1 MAGFC
6 HSVCCRAYRM
16 ERRFMYC
23 HINAGGLRGLES
35 YVAQVEVDIS
45 PGLPCFDMVGL
56 LASEVKEARERIRV
70 ALRNAGVRIPAEKI
84 TVNISPAG
92 IHKAGTAFDL
102 PVALGIMAAQGMIPA
117 ERLSGVLVA
126 GELGLDAGVRPIRG
140 VLPIVLECGRQKLTE
155 CILPLENLREGSL
168 TGDIAVMGVE
178 RLEEASRYLCLDA
191 AGRERMRERAAR
203 RAAADAKETEE
214 TGENGMDFGAV
225 KGMREAKYA
234 ALTAAAGFHNLLLI
248 GPPGAGKTML
258 AKCIPSILPP
268 LSRQE
273 QKEVSAIY
281 SVAGKLQQ
289 GKLMSRRPFV
299 SPHHTV
305 SGYAM
310 AGGGAVPRPGMV
322 TLAHRGVLF
331 LDEMAEFKRQTLDIL
346 RQPMEDGTIFL
357 AKSGGNFI
365 YPADFMLV
373 ASTNPCPCGYY
384 PDRNRCR
391 CSPWEV
397 RRYLS
402 RISGPLLDRIDICCT
417 ARPVQLS
424 GLWEPSGEE
433 ERDGPA
439 ERGGGTG
446 RRTGADGTGTE
457 GTGRGMG
464 VDGPGASGDS
474 LQWDSA
480 HMRDRVLQARERQKW
495 RYAGTGIE
503 TNGRLGAADIMKY
516 CHLGMRQQQ
525 FLEEAANR
533 LGFSARACHRILR
546 VARTLA
552 DLDGVEAISNG
563 HLGQALHYRQNESLY
578 QKE

>member
-1 MAGFC
+1 MDIPAF
-6 HSVCCRAYRM
+6 VRAVRTGT

-35 YVAQVEVDIS
+35 YVAQVEVDVS

-70 ALRNAGVRIPAEKI
+70 ALRNAGVKVPAEKI

-102 PVALGIMAAQGMIPA
+102 PVALGIMASQGMIPP
-117 ERLSGVLVA
+117 ERLADVLVA
-126 GELGLDAGVRPIRG
+126 GELGLDGGVRPVRG
-140 VLPIVLECGRQKLTE
+140 VLPIVLECARQGIGE
-155 CILPLENLREGSL
+155 CLLPLENLREGNL
-168 TGDIAVMGVE
+168 VGEVAVMGVE
-178 RLEEASRYLCLDA
+178 HLEEAARYLCLDGE
-191 AGRERMRERAAR
+191 GRKRMRDRAAR
-203 RAAADAKETEE
+203 RAAANAGESPPEE
-214 TGENGMDFGAV
+214 KAGPDFASV
-225 KGMREAKYA
+225 KGMQEAKAA
-234 ALTAAAGFHNLLLI
+234 ALTAAAGFHNLLLV

-268 LSRQE
+268 LGKQE

-281 SVAGKLQQ
+281 SVAGKLEQ
-289 GKLMSRRPFV
+289 GRLIKNRPFI

-305 SGYAM
+305 SGFAM
-310 AGGGAVPRPGMV
+310 AGGGTVPRPGMV

-331 LDEMAEFKRQTLDIL
+331 LDEMAEFRRQTLDIL
-346 RQPMEDGTIFL
+346 RQPMEDGTIYL

-365 YPADFMLV
+365 YPADFILV

-384 PDRNRCR
+384 PDRNRCH

-417 ARPVQLS
+417 ARPVPVS
-424 GLWEPSGEE
+424 GLWEPVKESGEA
-433 ERDGPA
+433 GSA
-439 ERGGGTG
+439 AAGS
-446 RRTGADGTGTE
+446 
-457 GTGRGMG
+457 
-464 VDGPGASGDS
+464 ASGNGSGAGPEPEPDGGRE
-474 LQWDSA
+474 WDSN
-480 HMRDRVLQARERQKW
+480 HMRERVLMARERQKW

-503 TNGRLGAADIMKY
+503 ANGRLGAENIMKF
-516 CHLGMRQQQ
+516 CHLGLRQQR
-525 FLEEAANR
+525 FLEEAAGR
-533 LGFSARACHRILR
+533 LGCSARACHRILR

-552 DLDGVEAISNG
+552 DLDGTEMITNA
-563 HLGQALHYRQNESLY
+563 HLGQAIHYRQNGNLY